1 MASKMMRMAV
11 AAAVLF
17 MGTNARAEET
27 LTPIKISYQPAVYWA
42 LPLYVAT
49 QKGLWAK
56 AGLKPE
62 FSSFPAGVPQM
73 AAVVSKSW
81 DVGITG
87 SVPAVLGYVRFGIKT
102 IGISNDESAG
112 NVLMARADKA
122 AQYQADPKLLKGQT
136 IPLTANSTVDYAVQA
151 CLRKYGLSKADVTL
165 KNMGQPEMMSAISA
179 GNIELAG
186 IWAPNIYTLEEKSGA
201 KILCSGKDGGVV
213 VPGALVARADF
224 AKEDPQ
230 DVAKFI
236 AVYFATWRWL
246 NNNRPAAIEYM
257 TKFYDEGGVS
267 ISKAAM
273 NREFDTRPTFD
284 LSQQLHAMDRSKG
297 DSEMDGWFKQLA
309 SFMQTG
315 GTISTVPAS
324 KDFIT
329 DEYMKKVEADPKL
342 RDLIQTIQ

>member
-1 MASKMMRMAV
+1 MASKMMCVAV
-11 AAAVLF
+11 ATAVLF
-17 MGTNARAEET
+17 AGVNARAQET

-42 LPLYVAT
+42 LPIYVAT
-49 QKGLWAK
+49 QKGWWAK

-62 FSSFPAGVPQM
+62 FSSFPAGVPQI

-102 IGISNDESAG
+102 IGISNDESAS
-112 NVLMARADKA
+112 NTLMVRAEKA
-122 AQYQADPKLLKGQT
+122 ARYQADPQLLKGQT

-179 GNIELAG
+179 GNIDLAG

-213 VPGALVARADF
+213 VPGAIVARADF
-224 AKEDPQ
+224 AKEHPQ
-230 DVAKFI
+230 DVAKFL
-236 AVYFATWRWL
+236 AVYLATWRWL
-246 NNNRPAAIEYM
+246 NANRPEAIEYM
-257 TKFYDEGGVS
+257 ARFYDEGGVS

-284 LSQQLHAMDRSKG
+284 LSQQLRVMNRSKG
-297 DSEMDGWFKQLA
+297 DSEMDGWFAQLS
-309 SFMQTG
+309 SFLQAG

-324 KDFIT
+324 KDFIS
-329 DEYMKKVEADPKL
+329 DEYMKKVDADAQL
-342 RDLIQTIQ
+342 RDLAQTIR